1 MVIKWVG
8 WFKKYRDILTSDVI
22 HVRRPDGRDFDC
34 IVHVNPFLQHRGL
47 ALFFNPSDT
56 ALKREVTLPLYY
68 TGLAD
73 AATIH
78 LGEGTGQRVRLDAL
92 ARAKLSVAIA
102 PHGFTWYL
110 IKP

>member
-1 MVIKWVG
+1 
-8 WFKKYRDILTSDVI
+8 
-22 HVRRPDGRDFDC
+22 
-34 IVHVNPFLQHRGL
+34 L